1 MQCSAKQ
8 PYESVCFCVTSI
20 KSSWPLLYLYSPYS
34 CTVISQRL
42 TPTKFSTYTEAHT
55 MWFLKCSSV
64 KHLSSA
70 FTCSLYLY
78 PCSVW
83 EAWQGDRRI
92 RSLPDHLVKK
102 HRWWQMNME
111 QKSRPLAPL
120 HLICPASA
128 HHSRIN

>member
-83 EAWQGDRRI
+83 EAWRWGSSDQITPWPPCEKTQMMTNEHGTEI
-92 RSLPDHLVKK
+92 TSPLPLYNWSAQNLHITLV
-102 HRWWQMNME
+102 
-111 QKSRPLAPL
+111 
-120 HLICPASA
+120 
-128 HHSRIN
+128 